1 MSFSTVGIDAFG
13 NTVTIDQ
20 RDRREGL
27 YILGSTGTGKST
39 LLHNLLLQDINQW
52 EGSFF
57 RVFGC
62 IVYTDS
68 MRDVFQYIPFLARE
82 DKISS
87 SHFLLI
93 ACVLQKHELLY
104 WW

>member
-39 LLHNLLLQDINQW
+39 LLHNLILQDIDQ
-52 EGSFF
+52 GMGVCLLDPHADLTR
-57 RVFGC
+57 RVIECMTPKRYQDVILLDVSNGEYPFG
-62 IVYTDS
+62 
-68 MRDVFQYIPFLARE
+68 LN
-82 DKISS
+82 
-87 SHFLLI
+87 
-93 ACVLQKHELLY
+93 LY
-104 WW
+104 ECA